1 MGKDVANSRS
11 SKYKVLLNDT
21 FIFALGSF
29 GSKIITFLL
38 VPIYTNVLSTEQ
50 FGTADLVM
58 TCANLLVP
66 IISIVIQD
74 ALLRFGLSKECDK
87 KSVLRC
93 AVTVFIFGSL
103 FCFVL
108 LPFMDM
114 YEAISE
120 WKIYLVVIAISTM
133 ASNIIFSYAKV
144 KSQNKSFALCSVIQ
158 TLILAITNIILL
170 VVFPCG
176 VKGYLIANIAAQVGS
191 LILLAILTH
200 FFSDIK
206 NSTFDRLLLKK
217 MVAYSLPLIANNI
230 SWWILNSADR
240 VMVEAYCSA
249 SSLGLYSAA
258 SKIPA
263 LLSIVT
269 TIFSQAWSI
278 SAIKEY
284 DSDRSKTFYE
294 EIFSIFSILMFLGG
308 AIVIG
313 IAKPFMHVYVGSAFF
328 SSWTLV
334 PFLVFGAVY
343 YAFSTFFGAIYGAL
357 KKNLKVALSTGFAA
371 AINIAINF
379 IFLEQFGVV
388 VAAISTAVGY
398 FAIGIYRMIDSQKL
412 FAFNIAYSKFGAN
425 SAVLLAQTIAV
436 SVDFY
441 VYISSL
447 IAVFLII
454 LINRKELNNLVKVII
469 RLAGSKVSH

>member
-1 MGKDVANSRS
+1 MDNKR
-11 SKYKVLLNDT
+11 YKTLITDT
-21 FIFALGSF
+21 LIFALGSF

-74 ALLRFGLSKECDK
+74 ALLRFGLSKDCDK

-93 AVTVFIFGSL
+93 AITVFLFGSL
-103 FCFVL
+103 FCLVL
-108 LPFMDM
+108 LPFMDF

-144 KSQNKSFALCSVIQ
+144 KSQNKSFALCSVVQ
-158 TLILAITNIILL
+158 TLILAVTNILLL

-200 FFSDIK
+200 LFSDIK
-206 NSTFDRLLLKK
+206 NSTFDKLLLKK

-240 VMVEAYCSA
+240 VMIEAYCSA

-284 DSDRSKTFYE
+284 DSDRSKTFYK
-294 EIFSIFSILMFLGG
+294 EIFSAFSIIMFFGG

-313 IAKPFMHVYVGSAFF
+313 ITKPFMHVYVGNDFF

-343 YAFSTFFGAIYGAL
+343 YAFSSFFGAIYGAL
-357 KKNLKVALSTGFAA
+357 KKNFKVALSTGFAA
-371 AINIAINF
+371 AINIIINF
-379 IFLEQFGVV
+379 IFLGRIGVIA
-388 VAAISTAVGY
+388 AAISTAVGY
-398 FAIGIYRMIDSQKL
+398 FVIGIFRMVDSQKL
-412 FAFNIAYSKFGAN
+412 FAFNIEYSRFGAN
-425 SAVLLAQTIAV
+425 SAVLLAQTIVV
-436 SVDFY
+436 SIDFY
-441 VYISSL
+441 VYISSI
-447 IAVFLII
+447 IAVFLLI
-454 LINRKELNNLVKVII
+454 LINKKELKNIVKVII
-469 RLAGSKVSH
+469 RVVRSKISH